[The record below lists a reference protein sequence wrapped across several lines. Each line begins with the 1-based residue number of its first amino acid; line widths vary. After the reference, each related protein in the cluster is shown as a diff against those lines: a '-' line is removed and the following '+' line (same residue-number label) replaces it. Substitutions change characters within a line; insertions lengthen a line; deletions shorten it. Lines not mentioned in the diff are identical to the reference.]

1 MLVWFAA
8 TAVATVWA
16 VFKDPRFDYRPL
28 ILGALLP
35 DAVDVWFGGAAALH
49 SLVVAV
55 AVMVVVMLATI
66 GRRAVRRTLLAVP
79 IGILLHLVFDG
90 AFSDPDVFWWPL
102 TGPFAEG
109 ELPVADRGWWNV
121 ALEALGIVLV
131 VQGIRRFGL
140 RDARRRRIFLTEGLL
155 SVS

>member
-28 ILGALLP
+28 IAGALLP

-55 AVMVVVMLATI
+55 AAMVVVMLATV
-66 GRRAVRRTLLAVP
+66 GRRPVRRTLLAVP
-79 IGILLHLVFDG
+79 IGMLLHLVFDG

-102 TGPFAEG
+102 TGTFAES
-109 ELPVADRGWWNV
+109 ELPAVGRGWWNL
-121 ALEALGIVLV
+121 ALEAAGVVLV
-131 VQGIRRFGL
+131 GLGVRRFGL
-140 RDARRRRIFLTEGLL
+140 GDGRRRRIFLTKGLL
-155 SVS
+155 SER